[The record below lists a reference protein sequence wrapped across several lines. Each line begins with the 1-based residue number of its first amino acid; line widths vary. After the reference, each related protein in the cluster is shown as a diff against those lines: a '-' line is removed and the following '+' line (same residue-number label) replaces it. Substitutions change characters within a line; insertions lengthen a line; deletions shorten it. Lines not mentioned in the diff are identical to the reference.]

1 MPPITVPTITVASD
15 FDGAAADGKSYR
27 NKFSGKYSHRVL
39 TGFGHN
45 CLRRPRRIS
54 LAPLSMPT
62 SYDLSFS
69 SRVMSGRPLFPH
81 AARSKRAADSP
92 GLCTRLTRQPQT
104 QDFVPDPGPFLVELP
119 GIENS
124 ILSQE
129 APASPSGSRC
139 WRPADFLETR
149 CRVECFACR
158 DVFGVRLPE
167 IDAPRPHGLCV
178 VLLVERT
185 KISPVGAEGLGVPL
199 CG

>member
-124 ILSQE
+124 IYPRKVQVRGTF
-129 APASPSGSRC
+129 GSR
-139 WRPADFLETR
+139 WFREKTPTRRFRET
-149 CRVECFACR
+149 C
-158 DVFGVRLPE
+158 VRGHTQWGSE
-167 IDAPRPHGLCV
+167 
-178 VLLVERT
+178 
-185 KISPVGAEGLGVPL
+185 
-199 CG
+199 